1 MEHVPDIFGALRNAE
16 LALRSAGKH
25 IGGPGGE
32 VLIKEA
38 DEAMKALVAACADD
52 IPYIGIMRWIDK
64 KEMLAKYPMNSGESE

>member
-1 MEHVPDIFGALRNAE
+1 MEHVPDVFGALRNAE

-38 DEAMKALVAACADD
+38 DEAVKALVAACDGD
-52 IPYIGIMRWIDK
+52 IPYVGTARWIDK
-64 KEMLAKYPMNSGESE
+64 KEALAKYPMDNGEVE